1 MKTLYSSLCLATFAF
16 GAVGSVN
23 AGQTPNFYE
32 CSGKNVNLTLAVGSK
47 AEVGILPAQTV
58 LNLTIGRKNQVFQ
71 GEDISTET
79 TLLGDL
85 WEVTLNAIPD
95 LQINYATV
103 VIPSIAL
110 GDEPIS
116 FKSKLILTQV
126 ATPFAPEPFVGV
138 VNPSKYIDIACV
150 ASMLYY

>member
-1 MKTLYSSLCLATFAF
+1 MKFLYSSLCLATFAL

-23 AGQTPNFYE
+23 ADQSPNFYE

-58 LNLTIGRKNQVFQ
+58 LNLTIGRKNQVFH
-71 GEDISTET
+71 GEDISTEA
-79 TLLGDL
+79 TLIGDL
-85 WEVTLNAIPD
+85 WEVTWNAIPD
-95 LQINYATV
+95 LQINYAS
-103 VIPSIAL
+103 VIIPTIAL
-110 GDEPIS
+110 GDEPIG

-126 ATPFAPEPFVGV
+126 ATPFSPKPFVGV
-138 VNPSKYIDIACV
+138 VNSSKYIDIACV